1 MEKIVIYLFAV
12 LSAGFLMNQSIDSRA
27 EDTTSKDIEIITEEL
42 SEAGQ
47 NDIEVN
53 YPEFHGLS
61 NGQDT
66 VVNLLIRD
74 DICGLVRQNKNSMY
88 EAYNLLLYLDYEVKH
103 LNHEFISIY
112 YSGTWG
118 ALNSGRGY
126 HDYFHA
132 INIDIKHAKIVT
144 KNDIFNNKT
153 EIFKMLM
160 QDKFDS
166 ITTTDGIKGAY
177 PFSFFV
183 NEIGWVDPDQ
193 GLDPPA
199 FEYYIDGDN
208 LVIAYAEGDS
218 HEYSIAIDKVS
229 KYLNEDILKLI
240 RGENGKLDENPS

>member
-1 MEKIVIYLFAV
+1 MKKLFIYFFTV
-12 LSAGFLMNQSIDSRA
+12 LIAGFLINQSSYLRG
-27 EDTTSKDIEIITEEL
+27 EDKTSKAIEIITKEI
-42 SEAGQ
+42 SETGK

-66 VVNLLIRD
+66 VVNILIRD
-74 DICGLVRQNKNSMY
+74 DICGLVRQDKKSMY
-88 EAYNLLLYLDYEVKH
+88 EAYNLLLHLDYEVKH
-103 LNHEFISIY
+103 LNNEFISIY

-132 INIDIKHAKIVT
+132 INIDIKQAKIVT

-183 NEIGWVDPDQ
+183 NEIGWVDPDK

-208 LVIAYAEGDS
+208 LVIAYTDGDS
-218 HEYSIAIDKVS
+218 HEYSIAIDKVD

-240 RGENGKLDENPS
+240 RGGNGKLK